1 MDTPLL
7 DLSYLLEISG
17 NDSTYIYEVLNLF
30 LDTVPKSLEIL
41 DQLIRE
47 TDDYESIQRRAH
59 SLKSSSSVIKV
70 RDMFDNVARIDILA
84 RSKSG
89 KDEMRTRMDA
99 TLVNFNEALPLIR
112 AERKKNKPVKSKS

>member
-7 DLSYLLEISG
+7 DLSYLQEISG
-17 NDSTYIYEVLNLF
+17 SDSTYIYEVLNLF

-70 RDMFDNVARIDILA
+70 RDMFDNVARIDMLA

-89 KDEMRTRMDA
+89 KEEMRTRMEA
-99 TLVNFNEALPLIR
+99 TLINFNEALPHIR

>member
-7 DLSYLLEISG
+7 DLSYLQEISG
-17 NDSTYIYEVLNLF
+17 SDSTYIYEVLNLF

-47 TDDYESIQRRAH
+47 TDDYDSIQRRAH

-84 RSKSG
+84 RGKSG
-89 KDEMRTRMDA
+89 KEEMRTRMDA
-99 TLVNFNEALPLIR
+99 TLANFNEALPLIR
-112 AERKKNKPVKSKS
+112 AERKKNKPVKTKS